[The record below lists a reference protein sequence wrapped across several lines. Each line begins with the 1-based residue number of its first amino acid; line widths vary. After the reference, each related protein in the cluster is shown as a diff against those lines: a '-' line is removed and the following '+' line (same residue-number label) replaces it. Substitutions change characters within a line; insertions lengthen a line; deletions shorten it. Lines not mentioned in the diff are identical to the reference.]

1 MRLFLNFGWLRGQLR
16 GFGCDLMVL
25 SQHLLRLQVWPGVCV
40 YSPGKGWQLEHTFCF
55 SQECV
60 SLQECVSPTL
70 SYLRAWALPP
80 RLQACS
86 KVFLSSGTVLLLASS
101 IEWTCSVMQI
111 TRFCCGWHLSDK
123 SVITWIKSVKEQ
135 QDWMIILIG
144 DLKIKVCSDLQHPW
158 PHIKINSHFCLR
170 QGLSFAKSRG
180 LSTEH
185 SGVHRGHLPGLQ
197 RWTPLSSRLLG
208 WVQVERHWWERKLF
222 NLCLC
227 WQQSYVFGQTS
238 VVYDCHCFTSQKGNL
253 GEIKWIPITVFIV

>member
-144 DLKIKVCSDLQHPW
+144 ELKIKVCSDLQHPR
-158 PHIKINSHFCLR
+158 PHIKITSGIFAFARGCL
-170 QGLSFAKSRG
+170 
-180 LSTEH
+180 
-185 SGVHRGHLPGLQ
+185 LQ
-197 RWTPLSSRLLG
+197 RAEVWA
-208 WVQVERHWWERKLF
+208 
-222 NLCLC
+222 
-227 WQQSYVFGQTS
+227 QSILEFTMVICQACRGGPPFQQTS
-238 VVYDCHCFTSQKGNL
+238 GL
-253 GEIKWIPITVFIV
+253 GAGGETLMREKVI